1 MVADIRQG
9 PLFANLPEDQIQCVL
24 EMGSE
29 VTLQSGEIL
38 FSEGE
43 AAQYFYILLEGN
55 LQITKRGNGQ
65 EFTLALHTVPGTFT
79 GEVPLLT
86 GTPYIATARAVK
98 PTKVLRYDAATFRQ
112 LLRMCQGM
120 LDIIL
125 SVFASRIQGT
135 EVAMMQQ
142 EKLAALGKLS
152 AGLAHELNNPAS
164 AALSATE
171 QLREVLQTLPETLSA
186 WHGHDN
192 GTELFCSSQQQALQE
207 GDATTGLDPL
217 TRSDLEDELAL
228 WLEERGMAE
237 SWLLAP
243 TFIDVGLDRAWFDT
257 LTSSLDD
264 KTVASFVLILEK
276 ILRMQTLLNTIGQ
289 STTRIS
295 TLVSAVKS
303 YVYMDQAPLQE
314 IDVHEGLENTLVIL
328 HHKLKNIEVVREY
341 DRTLPAISAYGS
353 ELNQVWTNLLGNAI
367 DALEG
372 QGKIWLRTWRENDHV
387 IVEVADNGPGIPEEI
402 QSRIFEPF
410 FTTKG
415 VGKGSGLG
423 LDIARR
429 IIVMYHKGD
438 LQVSSRPGAT
448 RFTVRLPIEK
458 EQ

>member
-38 FSEGE
+38 FSEGD
-43 AAQYFYILLEGN
+43 AALYFYILLEGN

-142 EKLAALGKLS
+142 EKLASLGKLS

-192 GTELFCSSQQQALQE
+192 GTELFCSSQQRAVQE
-207 GDATTGLDPL
+207 GDAATGLDPL

-276 ILRMQTLLNTIGQ
+276 ILRMQALLSTIGQ

-372 QGKIWLRTWRENDHV
+372 QGKIWLRTWSENDHV
-387 IVEVADNGPGIPEEI
+387 VVEVADNGPGIPEET
-402 QSRIFEPF
+402 QPRIFEPF

-429 IIVMYHKGD
+429 IIVMHHNGD

-448 RFTVRLPIEK
+448 CFTVRLPIEK
-458 EQ
+458 E

>member
-9 PLFANLPEDQIQCVL
+9 PLFANLPEDQVQCVL

-29 VTLQSGEIL
+29 VTLQSGEVL
-38 FSEGE
+38 FSEGD

-55 LQITKRGNGQ
+55 LQITKRSNGQ
-65 EFTLALHTVPGTFT
+65 EFPLALHTVPGTFT
-79 GEVPLLT
+79 GEIPLLT
-86 GTPYIATARAVK
+86 STPHIATARAVTA
-98 PTKVLRYDAATFRQ
+98 TKVLRYNAVTFRQ

-125 SVFASRIQGT
+125 SVFASRIQAT

-171 QLREVLQTLPETLSA
+171 QLREVLGTLPETLSA
-186 WHGHDN
+186 WYDHDN
-192 GTELFCSSQQQALQE
+192 GSELFCSSQQQSLQH
-207 GDATTGLDPL
+207 GDATTWLDPL
-217 TRSDLEDELAL
+217 ARSDLVDDLAL
-228 WLEERGMAE
+228 WLEERGVAE

-243 TFIDVGLDRAWFDT
+243 TFVDAGLDRAWFDT
-257 LTSSLDD
+257 LTRSLDD
-264 KTVASFVLILEK
+264 KIVASFVLILEK
-276 ILRMQTLLNTIGQ
+276 ILRMQALLNTVGQ

-295 TLVSAVKS
+295 TLVNAVKS
-303 YVYMDQAPLQE
+303 YVYMDQAPLQD

-328 HHKLKNIEVVREY
+328 NHKLKNIEIVREY
-341 DRTLPAISAYGS
+341 DRMLPTISAYGS
-353 ELNQVWTNLLGNAI
+353 ELNQVWTNLLSNAI

-372 QGKIWLRTWRENDHV
+372 KGKIWLRTWRENDHV
-387 IVEVADNGPGIPEEI
+387 VVEVADNGPGIPEEI
-402 QSRIFEPF
+402 QSHIFEPF

-429 IIVMYHKGD
+429 IIVMHHKGD

-458 EQ
+458 E